1 MKKEDVSVEVTDG
14 HLELSG
20 QRSHETEEEHFR
32 SGQPGQPGGVSR
44 FRRRFPMAAPAP
56 RDAVSFEHVGLSF
69 GDVTVLRDVSFT
81 IPDGDM
87 AILIGPSGAGK
98 SVVLKLAL
106 GLLQPDAG
114 RIRIHGQRIDDLPER
129 ALIPVRDEVGMM
141 FQEGALFDSLSVGE
155 NVGFKLE
162 DQRCMGRDAVRARV
176 AEVLGFVGL
185 TPFVD
190 RLPAELSGGQRRRV
204 ALARALAASPR
215 LLLLDDPTA
224 GLDPI
229 TAKTVD
235 AEIVKV
241 RDLERVTSLIVTH
254 QLQDA
259 FFIATHEAR
268 LDPQGGVVITP
279 RTRSAGGAAHVL
291 LLRDGAIRFDG
302 PLAGLLA
309 SRDPYVQT
317 YLSGWVPPL
326 SLETPH
332 AVA

>member
-1 MKKEDVSVEVTDG
+1 M
-14 HLELSG
+14 
-20 QRSHETEEEHFR
+20 
-32 SGQPGQPGGVSR
+32 SR
-44 FRRRFPMAAPAP
+44 PLAPP
-56 RDAVSFEHVGLSF
+56 LVFEHVALSF
-69 GDVTVLRDVSFT
+69 DEDEVLHDVSFT
-81 IPDGDM
+81 LSDGDM

-106 GLLQPDAG
+106 GLIRPDAG
-114 RIRIHGQRIDDLPER
+114 SIRVHGQRIDDLPER
-129 ALIPVRDEVGMM
+129 ALIAVRDEIGMM
-141 FQEGALFDSLSVGE
+141 FQEGALFDSLTVGE

-162 DQRCMGRDAVRARV
+162 DQRRLDRAAVRARV
-176 AEVLGFVGL
+176 SEVLGFVGL

-190 RLPAELSGGQRRRV
+190 RLPAELSGGQRHRV

-215 LLLLDDPTA
+215 ILLLDDPTA

-235 AEIVKV
+235 AEIVKI
-241 RDLERVTSLIVTH
+241 RDLQRVTSLIVTH

-259 FFIATHEAR
+259 FYIATHEAQ
-268 LDPQGGVVITP
+268 LDRQGGVVVTP
-279 RTRSAGGAAHVL
+279 RPRAAGGAAHVL

>member
-1 MKKEDVSVEVTDG
+1 M
-14 HLELSG
+14 
-20 QRSHETEEEHFR
+20 
-32 SGQPGQPGGVSR
+32 
-44 FRRRFPMAAPAP
+44 PMAATAP
-56 RDAVSFEHVGLSF
+56 RDAVAFEHVALSF
-69 GDVTVLRDVSFT
+69 DDVKVLRDVSFM

-98 SVVLKLAL
+98 SVVLKLVL
-106 GLLQPDAG
+106 GLLRPDAG
-114 RIRIHGQRIDDLPER
+114 SIRVHGQRVDVLPER
-129 ALIPVRDEVGMM
+129 ALIHVRDEIGMM
-141 FQEGALFDSLSVGE
+141 FQEGALFDSLTVGE

-162 DQRCMGRDAVRARV
+162 DQRRLDRATVRARV
-176 AEVLGFVGL
+176 SEVLGFVGL

-215 LLLLDDPTA
+215 ILLLDDPTA

-229 TAKTVD
+229 TARTVD

-241 RDLERVTSLIVTH
+241 RDLQHVTSLIVTH

-259 FFIATHEAR
+259 FYIATHEAH
-268 LDPQGGVVITP
+268 LDRQGGVVMTS
-279 RTRSAGGAAHVL
+279 RSRVAGGAAHVL

-302 PLAGLLA
+302 PLAGLLS

-326 SLETPH
+326 SLEAPH